1 MLGVNFPGSGN
12 SDKPRVS
19 CFLETPDHSG
29 CTHCVLFLSGRFH
42 LTYPT
47 PSWEAFLGWFSNSW
61 NLLPATRRVSWD
73 HTAQQ
78 SVARSRLQP
87 PGLVPGPSEGLSSAA
102 RSPRAASL
110 LVHSPQQS
118 LSLAGPSR
126 PLLQKRVSQRSR
138 LTVASTLTKIQFPWC
153 FFSAKV
159 RFPTG
164 GKENLDW
171 GRWSESTA
179 SIYPAIN
186 LTLTCVERLDL

>member
-19 CFLETPDHSG
+19 CFLETPDRSG

-47 PSWEAFLGWFSNSW
+47 PSREAFPGWFSNSW

-87 PGLVPGPSEGLSSAA
+87 PGLVLGPSEGLSSAA

-118 LSLAGPSR
+118 LSLAGPSL
-126 PLLQKRVSQRSR
+126 PLLKKRVSQHSHVSLLCQLLQKYNFLGVFFQQRFVFQQEGKR
-138 LTVASTLTKIQFPWC
+138 ILTGDVGVNQQQAYIQ
-153 FFSAKV
+153 
-159 RFPTG
+159 
-164 GKENLDW
+164 L
-171 GRWSESTA
+171 
-179 SIYPAIN
+179 
-186 LTLTCVERLDL
+186 